1 MGYSLNQGL
10 ISIFIFTPKFKTMKK
25 NYFSALF
32 LCTSLGLSYAQV
44 TEVHFKYDEAGNQK
58 YRGFD
63 TNGQEV
69 PETSLHTESQ
79 AVSSV
84 DYQIMDE
91 KTFWK
96 QIRLYPVPVND
107 YLTIDWTEEANGLIE
122 SVSLYQHSTVH
133 WKFQQQNLP
142 DLNRQLRINMT
153 GYDWGIYVIRFTLR
167 DGRVFSKNIT
177 KR

>member
-1 MGYSLNQGL
+1 
-10 ISIFIFTPKFKTMKK
+10 MKK

-32 LCTSLGLSYAQV
+32 LCTTLGLSYAQV
-44 TEVHFKYDEAGNQK
+44 TEVYFKYDEAGNQK

-63 TNGQEV
+63 TNEQEV
-69 PETSLHTESQ
+69 PEKSLNAESQ
-79 AVSSV
+79 AVSSADTQV
-84 DYQIMDE
+84 MDE

-107 YLTIDWTEEANGLIE
+107 YLTIDWTEKVDGLIE

-142 DLNRQLRINMT
+142 DLNRQLKINMT
-153 GYDWGIYVIRFTLR
+153 GYDWGIYVIRFILR